1 MGLDHPERCAD
12 CTTGPTCWINATCAK
27 QRDSA
32 KVEAPTPASDAQDS
46 SYRAE
51 IESLISKLA
60 IRDKLWRDA
69 EKAQEGQVEYTK
81 KLIGQIDDMAERINN
96 QSQVLTDQQ
105 KDIDHA
111 NNKICEIAEGRA
123 LAEQQRDQ
131 YQAAMLRQNEV
142 NNELYLRHQ
151 AEIDQLRAKLTDHQI
166 KDAGDYLEL
175 DTERQRLADELTAAN
190 DSLIAA
196 RAQIAAL
203 VADQRETDADQARA
217 LREYTTKQFHQQQ
230 ASMAPSRGVS
240 IPAAELEVTE
250 QEDEAFNSLKL
261 EIPIGHAG
269 HVGPPTPGGVFTGTV
284 DLSVGKFSAPRTSE
298 QIRLDDIEQRME
310 RAENAYLVLQGRVN
324 TAFDRL
330 DLLKEI

>member
-1 MGLDHPERCAD
+1 MSGLDHPERCAE

-32 KVEAPTPASDAQDS
+32 KVEAPTPAADAQDS

-51 IESLISKLA
+51 IESLTSKLA
-60 IRDKLWRDA
+60 VQSKLTRD
-69 EKAQEGQVEYTK
+69 
-81 KLIGQIDDMAERINN
+81 
-96 QSQVLTDQQ
+96 
-105 KDIDHA
+105 
-111 NNKICEIAEGRA
+111 
-123 LAEQQRDQ
+123 AEQQRDQ

-151 AEIDQLRAKLTDHQI
+151 AEIERLCAEAAKPFKLEENEQYQLQMAGICTAAIGYWVEGDSIHPDYDTPALHDVAIRYAAYAKYHAET
-166 KDAGDYLEL
+166 
-175 DTERQRLADELTAAN
+175 QRLQGELNDAN

-196 RAQIAAL
+196 RSQIAAL
-203 VADQRETDADQARA
+203 VADQRETDADRQRE
-217 LREYTTKQFHQQQ
+217 LREYVTTRQFHQQQ

-250 QEDEAFNSLKL
+250 QEDEAFKV
-261 EIPIGHAG
+261 IPPSRAQLNEFIDKVCLGDSRLIACAESA
-269 HVGPPTPGGVFTGTV
+269 FYA
-284 DLSVGKFSAPRTSE
+284 FSQAPVARSSAE
-298 QIRLDDIEQRME
+298 IRLDDIEQRME

-330 DLLKEI
+330 DGLKGI